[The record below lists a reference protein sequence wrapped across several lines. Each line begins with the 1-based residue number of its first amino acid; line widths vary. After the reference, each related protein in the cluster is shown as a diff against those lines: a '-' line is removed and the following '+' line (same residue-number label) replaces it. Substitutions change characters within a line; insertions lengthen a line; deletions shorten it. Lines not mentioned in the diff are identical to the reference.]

1 MQQVVQHTF
10 VVDTNRERAWTF
22 LWDIEAVAKCI
33 PGCED
38 VTEQEPGVSYRARVR
53 RSVGPF
59 LIRFEL
65 TIAVTET
72 VPLQRLQALVSGE
85 DKRLR
90 SSVEQ
95 KIEISLDEIS
105 QGQCQIQITTDF
117 RLTGMLAAL
126 GEGLLAAQVREE
138 LDTFVKSV
146 NACLRDRTAKA
157 ANLT

>member
-1 MQQVVQHTF
+1 MSAQPKTLVVPELSVRLAADPRECFSMQQVMQHTF
-10 VVDTNRERAWTF
+10 VVDTNRERAWSF
-22 LWDIEAVAKCI
+22 LWDVEAVAKCI
-33 PGCED
+33 PGCEE
-38 VTEQEPGVSYRARVR
+38 VTTQEPGVSYRARVR

-95 KIEISLDEIS
+95 KIEISLEEIS
-105 QGQCQIQITTDF
+105 HRQVPDSNHYRFSADRYVGC
-117 RLTGMLAAL
+117 TG
-126 GEGLLAAQVREE
+126 
-138 LDTFVKSV
+138 
-146 NACLRDRTAKA
+146 
-157 ANLT
+157 